1 MAYSGSRTR
10 KGHFGSSR
18 VGRRRGSGH
27 RGGLE
32 LQHFDLTLDATYRNV
47 VGGNPQMVPGMQKDG
62 SLLAKNIVFT
72 FLLRPGFDFIAVKAI
87 RMLANIN
94 DL

>member
-1 MAYSGSRTR
+1 
-10 KGHFGSSR
+10 
-18 VGRRRGSGH
+18 
-27 RGGLE
+27 
-32 LQHFDLTLDATYRNV
+32 
-47 VGGNPQMVPGMQKDG
+47 MVPGMQKDG